1 MVMENSKVNITIKS
15 LYGTKIQ
22 KIGVDNMEDIKQVM
36 KDLEYTLK
44 EHDTL
49 KHTNLDINNINRLL
63 DLD

>member
-15 LYGTKIQ
+15 LYGTKTQ

-36 KDLEYTLK
+36 KDIEYALK

-49 KHTNLDINNINRLL
+49 KHTNLDISNINRLI
-63 DLD
+63 DID

>member
-15 LYGTKIQ
+15 LYGLKIQ
-22 KIGVDNMEDIKQVM
+22 KIGVNNMEDIKQVM

-44 EHDTL
+44 EHEANIIKD
-49 KHTNLDINNINRLL
+49 LDINNINRLL